1 MALDFSLTPEQEAMK
16 ESCKKF
22 AEKEI
27 SPGALERDIEGKFH
41 LEGFRKC
48 GEFGLLGLPI
58 PQEYGGGGA
67 DIITFMAAME
77 GFGYG
82 CRDGGFNLSL
92 GAHIVI
98 CTIPIWLFGTEEQK
112 KKYLPKLC
120 SGEWIGG
127 LALTEPNAGSDVA
140 NIQTTAVRKGDKYI
154 LNGTKMFI
162 TNGPIANVLVT
173 MATVD
178 RSKRA
183 GGITAFIVENTF
195 PGFSVGKHLD
205 KMGMRSSPTSEII
218 FEDCEVPAEN
228 ILGKEGQGF
237 MVAMETLGW
246 ERSTMT
252 AVSIGGFERLLEK
265 CVQYA
270 QERVQFGKPIGKFQE
285 IQHKI
290 ADMKCALEI
299 ARLLIYKCAWQKS
312 KGINDMVFNSITK
325 LVISELAVKNA
336 LSAIQIHGGYGY
348 MREFEVERG
357 LRDSV
362 LATIGGGTSEIQ
374 RSIIARSLLKL

>member
-1 MALDFSLTPEQEAMK
+1 MALDFSLTPEQEAMRDG
-16 ESCKKF
+16 CRKF

-41 LEGFRKC
+41 IEGFKKC
-48 GEFGLLGLPI
+48 GEFGLLGLPF
-58 PQEYGGGGA
+58 PTEYGGGGA

-77 GFGYG
+77 GFGWG
-82 CRDGGFNLSL
+82 CRDRGFNLSL

-98 CTIPIWLFGTEEQK
+98 CTVPIWIFGTEEQK

-120 SGEWIGG
+120 SGEWIGAF
-127 LALTEPNAGSDVA
+127 ALTEPNAGSDVQ
-140 NIQTTAVRKGDKYI
+140 NIQTTAVKKGNKWI

-162 TNGPIANVLVT
+162 TNGPYSNVNVVF
-173 MATVD
+173 ATVD
-178 RSKRA
+178 KAKRG

-195 PGFSVGKHLD
+195 KGFNVGKKLD
-205 KMGMRSSPTSEII
+205 KMGMRSSPTSELI
-218 FEDCEVPAEN
+218 FEDCEVPEEN
-228 ILGKEGQGF
+228 LLGKEGQGF
-237 MVAMETLGW
+237 LVAMETLGW

-252 AVSIGGFERLLEK
+252 AVAIGGFEKLLAK
-265 CVQYA
+265 SVQYA

-290 ADMKCALEI
+290 ANIKCAVEI

-312 KGINDMVFNSITK
+312 KGINDMVFASITK
-325 LVISELAVKNA
+325 LTVSELGVRNA
-336 LSAIQIHGGYGY
+336 LDAIQIHGGYGY

-357 LRDSV
+357 LRDAV
-362 LATIGGGTSEIQ
+362 LGTLGGGTSEIQ
-374 RSIIARSLLKL
+374 RGIISRSLLKM